1 MSGGR
6 RNTAGLDEDI
16 RDEHTSD
23 TRTRLG
29 NHRDVQDA
37 KSCGRPWHPLR
48 NRVGYVTERTRGR
61 VVRKGVK
68 A

>member
-23 TRTRLG
+23 SRTRFWNRRG
-29 NHRDVQDA
+29 VQDA
-37 KSCGRPWHPLR
+37 KSCGRLWHPLR
-48 NRVGYVTERTRGR
+48 NRVG
-61 VVRKGVK
+61 
-68 A
+68 

>member
-48 NRVGYVTERTRGR
+48 NRV
-61 VVRKGVK
+61 